1 MEIDPNTLSADAK
14 ALLVAIQTMQAQQQR
29 RDTAQQEQH
38 QRDNEALQREIM
50 ALSAAVKTGFP
61 DGDLDG
67 HRRYHEL
74 LIEEALERKRMRSAV
89 FIHVAKASTWAVIV
103 GLLALLWAGFKERIL
118 K

>member
-1 MEIDPNTLSADAK
+1 MEIDPNTLSPDAK
-14 ALLVAIQTMQAQQQR
+14 ALLVAIQTMQEQQR
-29 RDTAQQEQH
+29 RQNVAQQEQH
-38 QRDNEALQREIM
+38 QRENEALQREIL

-74 LIEEALERKRMRSAV
+74 LIEEALERKRMRSAI
-89 FIHVAKASTWAVIV
+89 FIHVAKSSTWAVIV
-103 GLLALLWAGFKERIL
+103 GLLVLLWVGFKERIL